1 MSKWY
6 DVVNMNRMVFFRSL
20 AVAAVIF
27 FAHGMGA
34 RVYAQATLGGPCV
47 APVTADH
54 TCTDVSSLSEADR
67 TARDC
72 RARRCMGLGD
82 GVLCCRAA
90 PAPAASDVP
99 VPAEQS
105 QSNVQGA
112 AAAQTGAAITSG
124 GGSCSY
130 NGVKDPFCG
139 KSVAEI
145 IGKAIQFLLGAAG
158 ALFLAMFVYGGAT
171 WLTAGSSDRHEQA
184 QKTLLNAAAGILVVI
199 LSYTMVSLLIRFAGG
214 FGVGQTDTQAVITEE
229 VSPAGGGASGA
240 ATGGSSGGSFLDRLL
255 GRAGIETTPPTPEPV
270 APVAPSGGGG
280 GACNASSF
288 IAACRVECAD
298 SLVVGFVGLRAECD
312 AACGTYGPGICSRVR
327 VSSDCPAAC
336 SSFCATE
343 VVEEA
348 RSFCASEC
356 PDLCTAAFR

>member
-1 MSKWY
+1 
-6 DVVNMNRMVFFRSL
+6 MNRMAFFRSL
-20 AVAAVIF
+20 VVAAVIF
-27 FAHGMGA
+27 FAGGIGTY
-34 RVYAQATLGGPCV
+34 VSAQAILGGPCV

-54 TCTDVSSLSEADR
+54 TCTDVSSLSEDER

-72 RARRCMGLGD
+72 RTRRCMGLGD

-90 PAPAASDVP
+90 AAPAASAAP

-124 GGSCSY
+124 SGSCSY

-199 LSYTMVSLLIRFAGG
+199 LSYTMVSLLVRFASGL
-214 FGVGQTDTQAVITEE
+214 GVSQTDTRALTTEGVTPTE
-229 VSPAGGGASGA
+229 AGESAGGVSGRSGFVSP
-240 ATGGSSGGSFLDRLL
+240 
-255 GRAGIETTPPTPEPV
+255 
-270 APVAPSGGGG
+270 PSGGGR
-280 GACNASSF
+280 
-288 IAACRVECAD
+288 AAGSCSVEAVQSGCR
-298 SLVVGFVGLRAECD
+298 SLVERVLDEGIYRAALITAGCTQASTE
-312 AACGTYGPGICSRVR
+312 
-327 VSSDCPAAC
+327 
-336 SSFCATE
+336 FCRNI
-343 VVEEA
+343 
-348 RSFCASEC
+348 RS
-356 PDLCTAAFR
+356 PDLCAGSCPTVCDGIRNVRESDIPVPVPDGALDRLRAIDCTAECPTLCAAAFR